1 MKMGLLISLLVIV
14 LLAPALLVGCGGTEI
29 VKGEN
34 NVIAETRIPPIDARV
49 PEVTETA
56 TFALG

>member
-1 MKMGLLISLLVIV
+1 MGLLVSLLVIV
-14 LLAPALLVGCGGTEI
+14 LLAPALLAGCGDTEI

-34 NVIAETRIPPIDARV
+34 NMLAETKIPLIDTRV